1 MHRQEDTAGCEARL
15 CAEEAVA
22 GRHEQILTED
32 GSVTLCVPEL
42 HEHYHSVHGAIQEAR
57 HIFLRAGMDDYLAA
71 RADSAGS
78 TLPLHILEAG
88 FGTGLNAYLTLLH
101 AEETQIPVC
110 YHSLE
115 KYPLQ
120 PEEIAT
126 LNYAEQTG
134 RGNDPLFRALHE
146 AAWEE
151 DIEVTPRLDGGSF
164 RPFPPGFASRRQTGH
179 LLRERHRQT
188 RPPLSRLH
196 PRTPARTS
204 RETGNAPRGQ
214 KKFNFRIKNSQTFC
228 RFKKYNY
235 LCTRKGETAYQ
246 HSPLSIHKS
255 ASVSTHIVHTMYIRI
270 PVTTNADCAGSRR

>member
-15 CAEEAVA
+15 CAKEAVA

-71 RADSAGS
+71 RADAAGS

-101 AEETQIPVC
+101 AEETQTPVC

-120 PEEIAT
+120 PEEVAT

-151 DIEVTPRLDGGSF
+151 DVEVTPLFRLHKHRCDF
-164 RPFPPGFASRRQTGH
+164 RETDFPPMFDLVFYDAFNPEAQPHLWTEEVFARFHQALLPGGKLVTYCVKGTVKRALRSVGFTLERLPGPPGKREM
-179 LLRERHRQT
+179 LR
-188 RPPLSRLH
+188 
-196 PRTPARTS
+196 A
-204 RETGNAPRGQ
+204 G
-214 KKFNFRIKNSQTFC
+214 KKNSTF
-228 RFKKYNY
+228 
-235 LCTRKGETAYQ
+235 E
-246 HSPLSIHKS
+246 
-255 ASVSTHIVHTMYIRI
+255 
-270 PVTTNADCAGSRR
+270 

>member
-1 MHRQEDTAGCEARL
+1 MHRQEDTTGCQTRL

-71 RADSAGS
+71 RADAARS
-78 TLPLHILEAG
+78 TMPLHILEAG

-101 AEETQIPVC
+101 AEEMQTPVC

-120 PEEIAT
+120 PEEVAT
-126 LNYAEQTG
+126 LNYTEQTG

-151 DIEVTPRLDGGSF
+151 DVEVTPRF
-164 RPFPPGFASRRQTGH
+164 RLHKHRCDFRETDFPPMFDLVFYDAFNPEAQPHLWTEEVFARFHRALLPDGKLVTYCVKGTVKRALRSVGFTLERLPGPPGKREM
-179 LLRERHRQT
+179 LR
-188 RPPLSRLH
+188 
-196 PRTPARTS
+196 A
-204 RETGNAPRGQ
+204 G
-214 KKFNFRIKNSQTFC
+214 KKNSTF
-228 RFKKYNY
+228 
-235 LCTRKGETAYQ
+235 E
-246 HSPLSIHKS
+246 
-255 ASVSTHIVHTMYIRI
+255 
-270 PVTTNADCAGSRR
+270 